1 MPSQASNA
9 SPVKGKVTTATP
21 VEEDDDLLFGLVG
34 LDQADTAGASAV
46 NVATDMK
53 THDDDIALAMKLQ
66 EEEYKVARRETKR
79 VKKHVMPNV
88 EVNEGDEIGLSPDG
102 MAQDPALIAE

>member
-1 MPSQASNA
+1 M
-9 SPVKGKVTTATP
+9 KGKVTTAAP
-21 VEEDDDLLFGLVG
+21 VEDDDDLLFGLVG
-34 LDQADTAGASAV
+34 LDQADNTGAATAT
-46 NVATDMK
+46 VANDMK

-79 VKKHVMPNV
+79 AKKNLMPNA
-88 EVNEGDEIGLSPDG
+88 ESNDTAEDEFLSPDG